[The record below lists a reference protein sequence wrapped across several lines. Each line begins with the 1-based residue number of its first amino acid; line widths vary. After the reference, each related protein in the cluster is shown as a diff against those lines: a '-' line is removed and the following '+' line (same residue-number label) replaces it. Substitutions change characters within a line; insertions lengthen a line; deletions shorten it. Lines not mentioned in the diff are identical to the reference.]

1 MSLTVG
7 ELEFIE
13 EQLEII
19 DWPILKRGLTLYNA
33 KMVTYVHYQR
43 ADNILEFKVI
53 GTQKPFYKVII
64 ALNDSFEEDEFEFDH
79 ELSFSDTEPTDNYSC
94 TCPYFEEYRECKH
107 VAAALHFVLHNK
119 RGDFKDKIDPNQE
132 ANTEITYPII
142 IPCSK
147 EELPSAYEQIP
158 YFPEVKDVKL
168 HLHQIT
174 FFNEGL
180 EYRFNGYGY
189 FDLVKVQFKK
199 GDLTI
204 AGHYKK
210 PYLVKAALNYLK
222 ERLSPE
228 NGDDIFLLTKT
239 QRKAAVKKKLQEMGV
254 FQQLK
259 SPETALKHVFY
270 EDKILMEAGGELH
283 GLKNLFGYEERLKK
297 TLERTKAS
305 NHLYLPEEDKQIEE
319 YGAYNV
325 GFGLAHGYGG
335 QLHEVIPFM
344 AKGSNKNPK
353 GFSSKFSRLEDAE
366 DFRLSTNIQ
375 LEEILFEIH
384 RIYKDIHRKDSLLV
398 FDLFKRFLSLTSNYP
413 VYYYH
418 GGVSQDGKVMKR
430 HLIKPLQIFQAKASI
445 ALDKDQAIYT
455 AETII
460 SFGGQQ
466 LLMSEVA
473 KNIQITQA
481 YAIYDDEYLLLF
493 EHANTLKILSFLQRE
508 GFIQIIAPE
517 FDAYF
522 RKILLPMASFIN
534 IQDNTGTLSNTES
547 EGSLQK
553 QLYITELT
561 GLVIFRPQVK
571 YAEAA
576 FSNPLE
582 GNAIIDPETKRIFLR
597 DEDFED
603 EYLDFLRTLHPKW
616 KFAGSQ
622 GFFHLTH
629 DAFME
634 KLWFFK
640 AFEQL
645 KANHVRVFGLEN
657 IKIKKYNP
665 FPPVVKL
672 EFGSS
677 QDWFEVEATVVFG
690 NQKVKLKDIKR
701 SIERDQ
707 EFIELQDGTIGILPE
722 KWVQKFSKLF
732 RSGEAEKEKLK
743 VPKTLF
749 HMLDEFEET
758 QNFPKIVKEIT
769 EKKEKLRLFT
779 EIKKAKIPKKLQA
792 ELRDY
797 QHTGLNWLNF
807 LQEYQWG
814 GILADDMGLG
824 KTLQMIAFICK
835 VVESKKNAKVLVV
848 APTTLL
854 FNWKNELGKFAPH
867 LDYFIQHGT
876 RYESAE
882 ELSSHQVILTSYGL
896 VINDL
901 DLLKSI
907 HFDLIIADESQA
919 IKNTQS
925 LRYKAIM
932 KLQGKIKMAM
942 TGTPIEN
949 SLAELFAQMNF
960 VNPGF
965 FHSFTS
971 FKDNYLSPLK
981 NGNRQILLELQQK
994 IKPFVLRRTKQE
1006 VLTELPDKTE
1016 EYLYC
1021 VMGDKQRKIY
1031 DAYRNEYRDYLL
1043 KKFDEEGEENSKM
1056 YVLEGL
1062 TKLRLACDASQL
1074 VAKTEEKNESVK
1086 IDMLIE
1092 HVLEKTGKHKI
1103 LVFSQF
1109 VKMLTLVQQKLEEH
1123 QIGYSYLDG
1132 STAMK
1137 DREKVVQEFQT
1148 DEDKRVFLI
1157 SLKAGGTGLNLTAAD
1172 YVYIL
1177 DPWWNPAVENQ
1188 AIDRCYRMGQE
1199 KHVIAYRMI
1208 CKDTVEEKIISLQQA
1223 KSKLAKEVIFEGDS
1237 FLGALDRDSMLA
1249 LFE

>member
-1 MSLTVG
+1 MSLSEG
-7 ELEFIE
+7 ELDFIAE
-13 EQLEII
+13 ELSCI
-19 DWPILKRGLTLYNA
+19 DWSIQKRGLTLYKA
-33 KMVTYVHYQR
+33 KMVTFMHYQP
-43 ADNILEFKVI
+43 AENSLEFKVI
-53 GTQKPFYKVII
+53 GTQEPYYNVNIS
-64 ALNDSFEEDEFEFDH
+64 LHEDEEDMGLDLPDDVDFFD
-79 ELSFSDTEPTDNYSC
+79 EYGMQEYSC
-94 TCPYFEEYRECKH
+94 TCPYFDEYGECKH

-119 RGDFKDKIDPNQE
+119 KGDFKGKIDPNQE
-132 ANTEITYPII
+132 SKVDLTYPLI
-142 IPCSK
+142 IPCTND
-147 EELPSAYEQIP
+147 ELDSVHEKIP
-158 YFPEVKDVKL
+158 FFPEVKHVQV
-168 HLHQIT
+168 HLYNIE
-174 FFNEGL
+174 FLNEGL
-180 EYRFNGYGY
+180 EYQFNGYGY
-189 FDLVKVQFKK
+189 FDLVKVLFRN
-199 GDLTI
+199 GEIHI
-204 AGHYKK
+204 AGNYTR
-210 PYLVKAALNYLK
+210 PYLIKVALNWLK
-222 ERLSPE
+222 DRLNPE
-228 NGDDIFLLTKT
+228 VCEDIFLLTKA
-239 QRKAAVKKKLQEMGV
+239 QRKAVIKERLEKMGV
-254 FQQLK
+254 LQQLK
-259 SPETALKHVFY
+259 KPEKALTHIFY
-270 EDKILMEAGGELH
+270 QGDILMQAGGELH
-283 GLKNLFGYEERLKK
+283 GLKNLYGYEERLKK
-297 TLERTKAS
+297 TLEHTKAS
-305 NHLYLPEEDKQIEE
+305 NRLYMPEDEKDIEE
-319 YGAYNV
+319 YGTYNV
-325 GFGLAHGYGG
+325 GFGLAHTYGG
-335 QLHEVIPFM
+335 KLHEIIPFM
-344 AKGSNKNPK
+344 AKGSKKEPK
-353 GFSSKFSRLEDAE
+353 GFSYKFTRLEDAD
-366 DFRLSTNIQ
+366 DFRLSNNEQ
-375 LEEILFEIH
+375 LEEILFEVH
-384 RIYKDIHRKDSLLV
+384 RIYKDIQRKDSLLV
-398 FDLFKRFLSLTSNYP
+398 FDLFKRFLSLSSKYP
-413 VYYYH
+413 IYYYH
-418 GGVSQDGKVMKR
+418 GGASPDGKIMKKN
-430 HLIKPLQIFQAKASI
+430 LIKPLQIFSAKASLV
-445 ALDKDQAIYT
+445 LDKDQAIYT
-455 AETII
+455 AETVI
-460 SFGGQQ
+460 SFGNQE
-466 LLMSEVA
+466 LLMSEIA
-473 KNIQITQA
+473 NDIRITQA
-481 YAIYDDEYLLLF
+481 YAIYNDEYLLLF
-493 EHANTLKILSFLQRE
+493 DHANTPKILSFLQNE
-508 GFIQIIAPE
+508 GFIQIIEPE
-517 FDAYF
+517 FDTYF
-522 RKILLPMASFIN
+522 HKILLPMTSFIN

-547 EGSLQK
+547 ESTLQK
-553 QLYITELT
+553 HLYITELT
-561 GLVIFRPQVK
+561 GLVIFRPEVK

-582 GNAIIDPETKRIFLR
+582 GNSIIDPESKRIYLR
-597 DEDFED
+597 DEDFEE
-603 EYLDFLRTLHPKW
+603 EYVDFLRSLHPKW

-645 KANHVRVFGLEN
+645 KSNQVRVFGLEN

-665 FPPVVKL
+665 FPPIVTL
-672 EFGSS
+672 EFGST

-690 NQKVKLKDIKR
+690 NQKVKLKDIKK
-701 SIERDQ
+701 SLERDQ

-732 RSGEAEKEKLK
+732 RSGEADKEKLK

-749 HMLDEFEET
+749 HMMDEFEET
-758 QNFPKIVKEIT
+758 QNFPKIVKEIA
-769 EKKEKLRLFT
+769 EKKEKLRQFT

-792 ELRDY
+792 KLRDY

-824 KTLQMIAFICK
+824 KTLQMIALICK

-854 FNWKNELGKFAPH
+854 FNWKNELEKFAPH

-882 ELSSHQVILTSYGL
+882 ELSNHQVILTSYGL

-901 DLLKSI
+901 DLLTSI
-907 HFDLIIADESQA
+907 EFDLIIADESQA
-919 IKNTQS
+919 IKNTHS
-925 LRYKAIM
+925 LRYKAIT

-965 FHSFTS
+965 FHSFSS
-971 FKDNYLSPLK
+971 FKNNYLSPLK
-981 NGNRQILLELQQK
+981 NGNREILQELQQK

-1043 KKFDEEGEENSKM
+1043 KKFEEEGAENSKM

-1092 HVLEKTGKHKI
+1092 HILEKTGKHKI

-1109 VKMLTLVQQKLEEH
+1109 VKMLSLVEQKLEEH
-1123 QIGYSYLDG
+1123 QIGYAYLDG

-1137 DREKVVQEFQT
+1137 NREKVVEEFQT
-1148 DEDKRVFLI
+1148 DESKRVFLI

-1223 KSKLAKEVIFEGDS
+1223 KSKLAKEVISEGDS
-1237 FLGALDRDSMLA
+1237 FLGALDKDSMLA
-1249 LFE
+1249 LFD